1 MGSFSFFDTAFQ
13 TKEEEIRKK
22 LRSDRLL
29 PPADHLDSAEPTG
42 AEAPFA
48 KGLNP
53 VSSAVCD
60 PSDLQGGK
68 PLKRRKSES
77 DMTSSDRNYS
87 YEGVGVV
94 ESDMFYNQA
103 DDIF

>member
-42 AEAPFA
+42 VEAPFA

-53 VSSAVCD
+53 VHSAVCH

-68 PLKRRKSES
+68 PLKRRKDES
-77 DMTSSDRNYS
+77 DMNSSDRKYS
-87 YEGVGVV
+87 YEGIGVV